1 MEQNRGIYLTLAVIG
16 AIVPVVLLG
25 AFIVDHG
32 IDDLPDALFGNAAA
46 AAAMADL
53 TISSIAFWVWLWREA
68 PRIGVSPWP
77 YVVGNLLVGLCFALP
92 LFLYVRAGKA
102 APA

>member
-16 AIVPVVLLG
+16 ALVPAVLLG

-32 IDDLPDALFGNAAA
+32 IDDLADAIFGNAAA
-46 AAAMADL
+46 AALMADL
-53 TISSIAFWVWLWREA
+53 TISSIVFWVWLWREA
-68 PRIGVSPWP
+68 PRIGASPWP

-92 LFLYVRAGKA
+92 LFIYVRAGKA